1 MVNQHAFLSDRS
13 LDRSRLGASFDF
25 HATSRDGINDASMPL
40 SLTTEVRMI
49 KGVGPQRAELL
60 AKRGIYTLNDLLLY
74 LPFRYED
81 RMHFSHIKDIKPDGI
96 YTIRARVMN
105 GQALRTMR
113 GRDAIYNL
121 LVQDPPGQ

>member
-1 MVNQHAFLSDRS
+1 MPWLPRTLAQSP
-13 LDRSRLGASFDF
+13 SRLSP
-25 HATSRDGINDASMPL
+25 SGINDASMPL

-81 RMHFSHIKDIKPDGI
+81 RIHFSNIKDIKPDGV
-96 YTIRARVMN
+96 YTIRARALSR
-105 GQALRTMR
+105 QALRPMR
-113 GRDAIYNL
+113 GRATT
-121 LVQDPPGQ
+121 